1 MMLAFMSDNRMARPI
16 YCFSNHMNVDFASVC
31 IGIQSTICAIRMY
44 VSFVEDVHDLEILSG
59 YG

>member
-1 MMLAFMSDNRMARPI
+1 MSDNRMARPI